1 MGELSAAPRAL
12 AHRRETTMTAFV
24 CCRCTEY
31 LCEHEEKCDMLL
43 RWYDCKWSG
52 TFWRPCECQERGE
65 RPVFPVTVRRGAPP
79 WTG

>member
-1 MGELSAAPRAL
+1 LVGVCGVVGGAVGAVV
-12 AHRRETTMTAFV
+12 RRQEITMTAFV
-24 CCRCTEY
+24 CRRCTEH

-65 RPVFPVTVRRGAPP
+65 VPVFPVTVTQR
-79 WTG
+79 